1 MKYSKILIF
10 LIILISSTNTLN
22 ANSPLHYGVVKNP
35 VIIKSI
41 RAKELR
47 IKIKNNEKLIL
58 LDLRGTKT
66 NNYILAYKNYFIKNS
81 RITNSI
87 YKLIPNLKAKI
98 IVYSSYN
105 FLNSEIAIL
114 ALQNMGYKHVKI
126 LYGGIESW
134 EKLNY
139 PIELKK

>member
-87 YKLIPNLKAKI
+87 YKIIPNLKAKI

-126 LYGGIESW
+126 LYRGIESW